1 MKEIRLVA
9 ALCVALACATLSY
22 TTFAA
27 LIPTFSILWSLSNTQ
42 AGMINGAFIAGYVVA
57 VPVLVGLTDRIDAR
71 RILLASLALG
81 AVSAAAFALLADGF
95 WTAAAMRFAGG
106 VGLAGSYMPG
116 MKALSERLSG
126 KAQGRAVSFYSASF
140 YLGLAL
146 SVLSTGWIAE
156 GFGWRAAFAA
166 NTLETLLALAI
177 VFIALPKTAP
187 PPRRTTPEHAL
198 DIRPI
203 LRNREAMAYVIGYAA
218 HNWEVLGFHG
228 WVVAFLTFRLSLGG
242 GGAEEI
248 GLSATEATALLLFI
262 AVPAAIFG
270 NEIGNALG
278 RRPSLIGLMT
288 LSAVVALMLG
298 FGAGPSIYAV
308 LALIGVYAA
317 TTAADSGGLTA
328 GAVAAADPRRMGATM
343 ALHSTLGFFAGM
355 CGPVV
360 FGAALD
366 LTGGG
371 VTVASWGAGFA
382 VLAVGVMVGP
392 LALLILGRRSHTKD
406 Q

>member
-1 MKEIRLVA
+1 MKDIKLVA
-9 ALCVALACATLSY
+9 ALCVALSCATLSY

-27 LIPTFSILWSLSNTQ
+27 LIPTFSALWRLSNTQ
-42 AGMINGAFIAGYVVA
+42 AGVINGAFIAGYVVA
-57 VPVLVGLTDRIDAR
+57 VPILVGLTDRIDAR

-81 AVSAAAFALLADGF
+81 AVSAAAFALLAGGF
-95 WTAAAMRFAGG
+95 WSAVVIRFAGG

-116 MKALSERLSG
+116 MKALSDRLTG

-146 SVLSTGWIAE
+146 SVLTAGWIAE

-187 PPRRTTPEHAL
+187 PPPLRAPPEHAL

-242 GGAEEI
+242 GVAQEEI

-355 CGPVV
+355 CGPVA

-382 VLAVGVMVGP
+382 VLAAGVMVGP
-392 LALLILGRRSHTKD
+392 LALIILGRRS